1 MSSEI
6 NDKAMGT
13 AREELQESR
22 MRIES
27 LGFQLNAL
35 QKQVLLNYYLYT
47 QIWTSFTTPNFGYFW
62 NVASRIILLIS

>member
-13 AREELQESR
+13 AREEMQESR

-27 LGFQLNAL
+27 LGYQLSAL
-35 QKQVLLNYYLYT
+35 QKQVLLYDHHT
-47 QIWTSFTTPNFGYFW
+47 HQILVPISFIH
-62 NVASRIILLIS
+62 VIAE